1 MMNVHESL
9 VGLLASNADHVP
21 SEQEQE
27 QEQEQSSLYI
37 VHNKFLITSSDSVE
51 TKEDSDLFI

>member
-1 MMNVHESL
+1 MFTNLCL
-9 VGLLASNADHVP
+9 VASNTDHVP

-27 QEQEQSSLYI
+27 QEQEQSSLLYI

-51 TKEDSDLFI
+51 AKEASDLFI